1 MGKTPER
8 VSPAGINNLPSD
20 NSKVIYSKIYYP
32 EVVKVSEEVFKESV
46 I

>member
-32 EVVKVSEEVFKESV
+32 EVVNPNNA
-46 I
+46 IQ